1 MKKLFAILLA
11 FLMLLTLAACGK
23 EQPNNSD
30 DNKETHAVETPIN
43 TPNGDDADGTEENEN
58 NNETDDHEL
67 DTPEITDDVQGGD
80 TSDDPQG
87 NDDTSDDPQGD
98 DTTENG
104 ISSEFKD
111 ALDSY
116 EAFIDEYI
124 EFMKEYAES
133 DNPLSMLEEYSEMLI
148 QYTETMQALDD
159 LGNEEMSEAEAI
171 YYVEVMTRI
180 NQKLLELV

>member
-1 MKKLFAILLA
+1 M
-11 FLMLLTLAACGK
+11 
-23 EQPNNSD
+23 
-30 DNKETHAVETPIN
+30 
-43 TPNGDDADGTEENEN
+43 
-58 NNETDDHEL
+58 
-67 DTPEITDDVQGGD
+67 
-80 TSDDPQG
+80 
-87 NDDTSDDPQGD
+87 
-98 DTTENG
+98 
-104 ISSEFKD
+104 
-111 ALDSY
+111 DSY

-171 YYVEVMTRI
+171 YYAEVMTRI